1 MGGDRKM
8 INFGNLR
15 YWGGLSKKSP
25 LPRGDSHIKSKIG
38 GGGLLNIFAFLRYFL
53 CKNSSSYENFKVKE
67 CREKGLYSPPE
78 GRILQKKRT
87 FWGCRKFPI
96 KYKIAPPESPHNR
109 TYDPVLMR
117 LVVLVAVIQR
127 SGVELTYTL
136 QLFPL
141 FAGWGVPHRRVQA
154 SGGGG
159 QISGKGVGLKSKK
172 Q

>member
-1 MGGDRKM
+1 MPWALD
-8 INFGNLR
+8 ICLLL
-15 YWGGLSKKSP
+15 YTEYKSAFHSFCPDKFQNASETTEHFWSILHP
-25 LPRGDSHIKSKIG
+25 LTKILKSK
-38 GGGLLNIFAFLRYFL
+38 NVE
-53 CKNSSSYENFKVKE
+53 KKVCTARRRGE
-67 CREKGLYSPPE
+67 
-78 GRILQKKRT
+78 
-87 FWGCRKFPI
+87 FCRKNVLFWAAENSPI
-96 KYKIAPPESPHNR
+96 KYKIAPPRIPPQQN
-109 TYDPVLMR
+109 PVLMR